1 MAYTAAVL
9 TISDKGFRG
18 ERTDTSGPALR
29 AMLEDTGWEVV
40 HSAVLPDERE
50 QIQAALIDCADRLR
64 VNLVLTTT
72 YVCKPFRLFTLE
84 YWFSLHFEYTFY
96 PCML

>member
-29 AMLEDTGWEVV
+29 AMLEDTAGRW
-40 HSAVLPDERE
+40 ST
-50 QIQAALIDCADRLR
+50 ALSSPTSGNRSR
-64 VNLVLTTT
+64 
-72 YVCKPFRLFTLE
+72 RR
-84 YWFSLHFEYTFY
+84 
-96 PCML
+96 